1 MAEFTKP
8 VIFKLGNEEYG
19 IDIAVVNGIE
29 RYQQVIPVP
38 NSHSYI
44 LGLINL
50 RGEVVPV
57 YSLRRKFNMPEFSG
71 NMNERKMIIVR
82 MMDTLIA
89 LDVDSVSDIHDFT
102 SAEILKL
109 PSIVKNQ
116 DIPYFDRVA
125 SFQKRIIVLLD
136 VDRLLTEEELE
147 SARKMTEELNNNQE
161 S

>member
-19 IDIAVVNGIE
+19 VDIAVVNGIE
-29 RYQQVIPVP
+29 KYQQVIPVP
-38 NSHSYI
+38 NSQSYI

-57 YSLRRKFNMPEFSG
+57 YSLRRKFNLPDFSG
-71 NMNERKMIIVR
+71 NKDERKMIIVR
-82 MMDTLIA
+82 MTDTLIA
-89 LDVDSVSDIHDFT
+89 LDVDSVSDIHDF
-102 SAEILKL
+102 SGANILNM
-109 PSIVKNQ
+109 PGIVRND

-125 SFQKRIIVLLD
+125 RFENRIIVLLD
-136 VDRLLTEEELE
+136 VERLLTREELE
-147 SARKMTEELNNNQE
+147 SVKKMAEELSKE